1 MLVRLLDV
9 QAEGA
14 VVCRSS
20 QVGTIG
26 GAATEA
32 HRRCC
37 SFKAVGGEFSIKP
50 QRYDHKFSKLLEPGA
65 SERILYSDDTRISI
79 FGGL

>member
-32 HRRCC
+32 HTFHQKMLFIQSSWR
-37 SFKAVGGEFSIKP
+37 
-50 QRYDHKFSKLLEPGA
+50 
-65 SERILYSDDTRISI
+65 RILNKTSEI
-79 FGGL
+79 